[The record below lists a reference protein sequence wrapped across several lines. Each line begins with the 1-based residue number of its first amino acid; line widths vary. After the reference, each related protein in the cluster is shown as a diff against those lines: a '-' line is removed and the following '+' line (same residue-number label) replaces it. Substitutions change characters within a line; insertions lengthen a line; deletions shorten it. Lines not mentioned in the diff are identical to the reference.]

1 MVPIL
6 SIASAKGGVG
16 KTTLAVGL
24 GTDLALEGYRVTL
37 FDCDNNQHA
46 TTFARKA
53 TVSTFEVIS
62 DVNEENLL
70 GQIKKASAT
79 ADLIILDLPGV
90 TSRLVM
96 MGLAKSTFVLIP
108 CQPSLLDVR
117 DAIRTEQQVSDA
129 AELSGRDIGRAIIW
143 TRVSSGF
150 ETRVSK
156 AVRETLNGRNLPLLS
171 TVLLER
177 TAFREM
183 FLTGQP
189 PRGLD
194 SMEKPSQAATNLR
207 TIGVEVLERLHAK
220 NRVETLNGQ

>member
-1 MVPIL
+1 MTPIL
-6 SIASAKGGVG
+6 SIASIKGGVG

-24 GTDLALEGYRVTL
+24 GTDLALDGYRVTL
-37 FDCDNNQHA
+37 IDCDNNQHA
-46 TTFARKA
+46 TAFARKA
-53 TVSTFEVIS
+53 
-62 DVNEENLL
+62 DVPRFQVTGDMTEENLL
-70 GQIKKASAT
+70 GQIKKSALAS
-79 ADLIILDLPGV
+79 DLIILDLPGV

-129 AELSGRDIGRAIIW
+129 AELSGREIGRAIIW

-156 AVRETLNGRNLPLLS
+156 AVRETLEGRKLPLMS
-171 TVLLER
+171 SVLMER

-183 FLTGQP
+183 FLTGKP
-189 PRGLD
+189 PRDPDASGSL
-194 SMEKPSQAATNLR
+194 SAAANNLR
-207 TIGVEVLERLHAK
+207 AIGGELLERLPSKLSA
-220 NRVETLNGQ
+220 R

>member
-1 MVPIL
+1 MTTIL
-6 SIASAKGGVG
+6 AIASAKGGVG

-24 GTDLALEGYRVTL
+24 GTDLALEGHRVTVM
-37 FDCDNNQHA
+37 DCDNNQHA
-46 TTFARKA
+46 TAFARKA
-53 TVSTFEVIS
+53 NLPAFQVLS
-62 DVNEENLL
+62 DLTEDTLL
-70 GQIKKASAT
+70 PRIKSAAKD

-129 AELSGRDIGRAIIW
+129 AELSGRDIGRAIVW
-143 TRVSSGF
+143 TRVASGF
-150 ETRVSK
+150 ESRVSK
-156 AVRETLNGRNLPLLS
+156 TVRETLQSRNLPLLS

-189 PRGLD
+189 PRVMD
-194 SMEKPSQAATNLR
+194 PPEKLSAAAMNLR
-207 TIGVEVLERLHAK
+207 SISRELLDRLASC
-220 NRVETLNGQ
+220 

>member
-1 MVPIL
+1 MTPIL

-46 TTFARKA
+46 TAFARKA
-53 TVSTFEVIS
+53 TMPTFGVIGDIS
-62 DVNEENLL
+62 EENLL
-70 GQIKKASAT
+70 KQIKQASAT

-129 AELSGRDIGRAIIW
+129 AELSGREIGRAIIW

-156 AVRETLNGRNLPLLS
+156 AVHETLNNRNLPLMS

-183 FLTGQP
+183 FLTGHP
-189 PRGLD
+189 PRSLD
-194 SMEKPSQAATNLR
+194 PLDQPSQAATNLR
-207 TIGVEVLERLHAK
+207 TIRIELLERLNPK
-220 NRVETLNGQ
+220 SRVESIHDH